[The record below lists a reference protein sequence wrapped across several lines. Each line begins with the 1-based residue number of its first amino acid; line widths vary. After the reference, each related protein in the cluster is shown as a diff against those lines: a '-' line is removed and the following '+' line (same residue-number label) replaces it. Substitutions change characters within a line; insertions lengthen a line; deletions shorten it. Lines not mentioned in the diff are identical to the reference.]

1 MPPVQSERRLAMAK
15 PVCTY
20 CDTYEGVLLV
30 TNLDDGE
37 TQSVCGNDLL
47 MYSLSMAS
55 QLSQGMTTEQCEQ
68 YGELLDAI
76 KANDIRQA
84 RPAGRRRASRATPAD
99 PAPEVPGQSEIPS
112 LARVDLPEPCS
123 ACGCGTALGDAQKLV
138 CEQCGEVLATADEA
152 S

>member
-1 MPPVQSERRLAMAK
+1 MSK

-55 QLSQGMTTEQCEQ
+55 QLSQGMTVEQCDQ
-68 YGELLDAI
+68 FGALLDAI
-76 KANDIRQA
+76 KASDIRPA
-84 RPAGRRRASRATPAD
+84 KPAGRRRAPKAPDPEPAMQ
-99 PAPEVPGQSEIPS
+99 VPGRAELPS
-112 LARVDLPEPCS
+112 LTRIDVPEQ
-123 ACGCGTALGDAQKLV
+123 CGDCGSTTALGDAEKLV
-138 CEQCGEVLATADEA
+138 CEGCGNVLATADEA
-152 S
+152 V

>member
-1 MPPVQSERRLAMAK
+1 MAK

-47 MYSLSMAS
+47 MYSLSMAA
-55 QLSQGMTTEQCEQ
+55 QLSQGMTVEQCDQ
-68 YGELLDAI
+68 FGALLDAI
-76 KANDIRQA
+76 KANDVRPA
-84 RPAGRRRASRATPAD
+84 KPAGRKRAPKAPTAD
-99 PAPEVPGQSEIPS
+99 PAPQGSDGADMPA
-112 LARVDLPEPCS
+112 LTRVDLPEACPT
-123 ACGCGTALGDAQKLV
+123 CGCGTALGDAVKLT